1 MSNALEAAVLEHKFL
16 QYPMICPS
24 IRSFYIDP
32 NRYDAPANTIFTTKM
47 PRRLFLGLVSSEA
60 YNGSF
65 GTSPFCFKPYGIT
78 NIHVDACG
86 MSFPGRPMNMDFA
99 NNKFIES
106 YVMLQE
112 SLGHIR
118 NNHSCNSIS
127 REMFASKGYTIFG
140 FELSAVAKDSSL
152 FDLNKITNVSIR
164 LNFSELVPAGGL
176 YCVVY
181 AEFDAVIMRI
191 REPKT
196 TALIFSSGKIVCTG
210 AKSEESSRLAARKY
224 ARIVQKIGYN
234 TRFSEFEVQNVVASF
249 DAGFGIQLDALSI
262 VHSRFCTYEPE
273 IFPGLVYRTVEP
285 RATLLVFLSGK
296 VVITGTKTSK
306 DIEDVF
312 EQISPILREF
322 KK

>member
-1 MSNALEAAVLEHKFL
+1 
-16 QYPMICPS
+16 
-24 IRSFYIDP
+24 
-32 NRYDAPANTIFTTKM
+32 
-47 PRRLFLGLVSSEA
+47 
-60 YNGSF
+60 
-65 GTSPFCFKPYGIT
+65 
-78 NIHVDACG
+78 
-86 MSFPGRPMNMDFA
+86 
-99 NNKFIES
+99 
-106 YVMLQE
+106 
-112 SLGHIR
+112 
-118 NNHSCNSIS
+118 
-127 REMFASKGYTIFG
+127 
-140 FELSAVAKDSSL
+140 
-152 FDLNKITNVSIR
+152 
-164 LNFSELVPAGGL
+164 
-176 YCVVY
+176 
-181 AEFDAVIMRI
+181 MRI